1 MSQRASLSQQAY
13 CTIKHKIISLQL
25 EPGTVI
31 DESVLREELEVG
43 RTPIREALKRL
54 EQDKLVTIVPR
65 RGMFVSEIGY
75 ADLNQLCEVRLVLE
89 PLAIELA
96 ATRGTAAHWR
106 EMQAVLQSADW
117 NNATPR
123 QLIEID
129 EGCHRII
136 YAAANNHFLEDTLI
150 IHYAL
155 SLRLWYFFLGKIG
168 GMGTAVKEHQHI
180 FQALQTCNVSEAVRL
195 MQQHILDFQT
205 EIQAAM
211 LGTPRLIR

>member
-1 MSQRASLSQQAY
+1 MSQRTSLSQQAY
-13 CTIKHKIISLQL
+13 YIIKHKIVSLQL

-31 DESVLREELEVG
+31 DESTLREELQVG

-89 PLAIELA
+89 SLAIELA
-96 ATRGTAAHWR
+96 AARGTEAHWKKM
-106 EMQAVLQSADW
+106 EDVLQRASWDET
-117 NNATPR
+117 TPQ

-136 YAAANNHFLEDTLI
+136 YAAADNRFLEDTLI

-155 SLRLWYFFLGKIG
+155 SLRLWYFFLGKVG

-180 FQALQTCNVSEAVRL
+180 FHALQTGNVSEAIRL

-211 LGTPRLIR
+211 LGAPRRVQ

>member
-1 MSQRASLSQQAY
+1 M
-13 CTIKHKIISLQL
+13 
-25 EPGTVI
+25 
-31 DESVLREELEVG
+31 G

-75 ADLNQLCEVRLVLE
+75 ADLNLLCEVRLVLE

-96 ATRGTAAHWR
+96 TARGTDAHWQ
-106 EMQAVLQSADW
+106 EMEEVLQSADW
-117 NNATPR
+117 DNATPQ

-136 YAAANNHFLEDTLI
+136 YAAANNRFLEDTLI
-150 IHYAL
+150 THYAL

-168 GMGTAVKEHQHI
+168 GMGTAVQEHQHI
-180 FQALQTCNVSEAVRL
+180 FEALQARNVSEATRL
-195 MQQHILDFQT
+195 MKQHILDFQT
-205 EIQAAM
+205 EIQGAM
-211 LGTPRLIR
+211 LGAPRQV